1 MRSARRLHVPAG
13 LTQLSWP
20 GKNRAMSIDH
30 IRYDL
35 LTQDAL
41 RGMVRRVLADA
52 ARVGLPG
59 DHHFFISFRTQ
70 FPGVSIPARLAEKF
84 PEEIT
89 IVLQH
94 QFWDLTVS
102 DYGFEVGLSF
112 GNAPERLVVPFAAM
126 TAFFD
131 PSVDFG
137 VKFEV
142 DDAEPSEEAAP
153 VPSPAAIRAVP
164 RDGGG
169 EAGKGESPKDPVKDT
184 PAKPARKKASP
195 AAQEPEPAP
204 AGEGGEEERPA
215 ENEKI
220 VSLDHFR
227 KKK

>member
-1 MRSARRLHVPAG
+1 
-13 LTQLSWP
+13 
-20 GKNRAMSIDH
+20 MSIDH

-52 ARVGLPG
+52 ARIGLPG
-59 DHHFFISFRTQ
+59 DHHFFISFKTQ

-112 GNAPERLVVPFAAM
+112 GNAPERLIVPFAAM

-142 DDAEPSEEAAP
+142 DEVETEEEAAP
-153 VPSPAAIRAVP
+153 VPAPAAIRAVP
-164 RDGGG
+164 RSDEG
-169 EAGKGESPKDPVKDT
+169 EAGKRAPAKEAGTKEVA
-184 PAKPARKKASP
+184 AKPARKKASVP
-195 AAQEPEPAP
+195 VEEPVTAT
-204 AGEGGEEERPA
+204 AGEGGEDEQPA
-215 ENEKI
+215 ESEKI

>member
-1 MRSARRLHVPAG
+1 
-13 LTQLSWP
+13 
-20 GKNRAMSIDH
+20 MSTDH

-41 RGMVRRVLADA
+41 RGMVRRVLADT

-59 DHHFFISFRTQ
+59 DHHFFISFKTQ
-70 FPGVSIPARLAEKF
+70 YPGVSIPRRLAEKF

-112 GNAPERLVVPFAAM
+112 GNAPERLVVPFDAV

-131 PSVDFG
+131 PSVEFG

-142 DDAEPSEEAAP
+142 ADVEGDTAAEETAEPPAPIRSVSRGKGVVEPARGAEMPAKTVKGAKGKAAEP
-153 VPSPAAIRAVP
+153 AVEPAAEETGDA
-164 RDGGG
+164 
-169 EAGKGESPKDPVKDT
+169 AGPVES
-184 PAKPARKKASP
+184 
-195 AAQEPEPAP
+195 
-204 AGEGGEEERPA
+204 
-215 ENEKI
+215 EKI

>member
-1 MRSARRLHVPAG
+1 
-13 LTQLSWP
+13 
-20 GKNRAMSIDH
+20 MSIDH

-59 DHHFFISFRTQ
+59 DHHFFISFKTQ

-112 GNAPERLVVPFAAM
+112 GNAPERLIVPFAAM

-142 DDAEPSEEAAP
+142 DEGESEEEAAP
-153 VPSPAAIRAVP
+153 TPAPAAIRAVP
-164 RDGGG
+164 RGDEG
-169 EAGKGESPKDPVKDT
+169 EAGKGAPTKEAGAKEMA
-184 PAKPARKKASP
+184 AKPARKKASP
-195 AAQEPEPAP
+195 PVEEPVAAD
-204 AGEGGEEERPA
+204 EGGEDDRPA
-215 ENEKI
+215 ESEKI

>member
-1 MRSARRLHVPAG
+1 
-13 LTQLSWP
+13 
-20 GKNRAMSIDH
+20 MSTDH

-41 RGMVRRVLADA
+41 RGMVRRVLADV

-59 DHHFFISFRTQ
+59 DHHFFISFKTQ
-70 FPGVSIPARLAEKF
+70 YPGVSIPVRLAEKF

-94 QFWDLTVS
+94 QFWDLAVS
-102 DYGFEVGLSF
+102 DFGFEVGLSF
-112 GNAPERLVVPFAAM
+112 GNAPERLVVPFDAV

-131 PSVDFG
+131 PSVEFG

-142 DDAEPSEEAAP
+142 ADIDHAAADGDAEGRMPIRPLPLSNAATEP
-153 VPSPAAIRAVP
+153 ADKPAAKALT
-164 RDGGG
+164 
-169 EAGKGESPKDPVKDT
+169 K
-184 PAKPARKKASP
+184 KPARSKVALTEGTER
-195 AAQEPEPAP
+195 AAP
-204 AGEGGEEERPA
+204 ARSESPPADNAASEG
-215 ENEKI
+215 EKI

>member
-1 MRSARRLHVPAG
+1 
-13 LTQLSWP
+13 
-20 GKNRAMSIDH
+20 MSTDH

-41 RGMVRRVLADA
+41 RGMVRRVLSDA

-59 DHHFFISFRTQ
+59 EHHFFISFKTQ
-70 FPGVSIPARLAEKF
+70 YPGVSIPLRLAEKF

-94 QFWDLTVS
+94 QFWDLNVS

-112 GNAPERLVVPFAAM
+112 GNAPERLVVPFAAV

-142 DDAEPSEEAAP
+142 DEPEDAVAAEISPIPP
-153 VPSPAAIRAVP
+153 VVRAVP
-164 RDGGG
+164 SAA
-169 EAGKGESPKDPVKDT
+169 EEPVV
-184 PAKPARKKASP
+184 KKAIPSRSARGKKAEP
-195 AAQEPEPAP
+195 AVEEPAP
-204 AGEGGEEERPA
+204 VVEAEAGPAAEEDKSA
-215 ENEKI
+215 ESEKI
-220 VSLDHFR
+220 VSLDQFR

>member
-1 MRSARRLHVPAG
+1 
-13 LTQLSWP
+13 
-20 GKNRAMSIDH
+20 MSIDH

-52 ARVGLPG
+52 ARIGLPG
-59 DHHFFISFRTQ
+59 DHHFFISFKTQ

-112 GNAPERLVVPFAAM
+112 GNAPERLIVPFAAM

-142 DDAEPSEEAAP
+142 DEAEAEEEPASVQA
-153 VPSPAAIRAVP
+153 PAAIRAVP
-164 RDGGG
+164 RAEEI
-169 EAGKGESPKDPVKDT
+169 EAGKEA
-184 PAKPARKKASP
+184 PAKEPASKSSRKKASP
-195 AAQEPEPAP
+195 ATEEPSPVTDDAAQDEP
-204 AGEGGEEERPA
+204 PA
-215 ENEKI
+215 ESEKI

>member
-1 MRSARRLHVPAG
+1 
-13 LTQLSWP
+13 
-20 GKNRAMSIDH
+20 MSTDH

-59 DHHFFISFRTQ
+59 DHHFFISFKTQ
-70 FPGVSIPARLAEKF
+70 YPGVSIPARLAEKF

-94 QFWDLTVS
+94 QFWDLAVS
-102 DYGFEVGLSF
+102 DFGFEVGLSF
-112 GNAPERLVVPFAAM
+112 GNAPERLVVPFDSV

-131 PSVDFG
+131 PSVEFG

-142 DDAEPSEEAAP
+142 ADVDGAE
-153 VPSPAAIRAVP
+153 
-164 RDGGG
+164 DG
-169 EAGKGESPKDPVKDT
+169 
-184 PAKPARKKASP
+184 
-195 AAQEPEPAP
+195 EPESRMPVRPLPRA
-204 AGEGGEEERPA
+204 AGAAETTAERPA
-215 ENEKI
+215 AKTAKKQGKSKAAPPEPPQSAPQEAPVVENASSEGEKI

>member
-1 MRSARRLHVPAG
+1 
-13 LTQLSWP
+13 
-20 GKNRAMSIDH
+20 MSIDH

-59 DHHFFISFRTQ
+59 DHHFFISFKTQ

-142 DDAEPSEEAAP
+142 DEGEAEEEVAP
-153 VPSPAAIRAVP
+153 APAPAAIRAVP
-164 RDGGG
+164 RGDEG
-169 EAGKGESPKDPVKDT
+169 EASKGA
-184 PAKPARKKASP
+184 PAKETGTKEAAAKPSRKKASP
-195 AAQEPEPAP
+195 PAEEPAT
-204 AGEGGEEERPA
+204 ADAGGEDERPA
-215 ENEKI
+215 ESEKI
-220 VSLDHFR
+220 ISLDHFR

>member
-1 MRSARRLHVPAG
+1 
-13 LTQLSWP
+13 
-20 GKNRAMSIDH
+20 MSTDH

-41 RGMVRRVLADA
+41 RGMVRRVLTDA
-52 ARVGLPG
+52 SRVGLPG
-59 DHHFFISFRTQ
+59 EHHFFISFRTQ
-70 FPGVSIPARLAEKF
+70 YPGVSIPARLAEKF

-94 QFWDLTVS
+94 QFWDLNVS

-112 GNAPERLVVPFAAM
+112 GNAPERLVVPFASV

-142 DDAEPSEEAAP
+142 DEAEEEPEESKAAP
-153 VPSPAAIRAVP
+153 PPSPVRAVDSDDRVEIVKEVRAKP
-164 RDGGG
+164 SRS
-169 EAGKGESPKDPVKDT
+169 KKVDPVVEEVASIAPVADT
-184 PAKPARKKASP
+184 VTV
-195 AAQEPEPAP
+195 
-204 AGEGGEEERPA
+204 EGDTEEKSA
-215 ENEKI
+215 ESEKI

>member
-1 MRSARRLHVPAG
+1 
-13 LTQLSWP
+13 
-20 GKNRAMSIDH
+20 MSTDH

-41 RGMVRRVLADA
+41 RGLVRRVLADA
-52 ARVGLPG
+52 ARIGLPG
-59 DHHFFISFRTQ
+59 DHHFFISFKTQ
-70 FPGVSIPARLAEKF
+70 YPGVNIPVRLAEKF

-94 QFWDLTVS
+94 QFWDLNVS
-102 DYGFEVGLSF
+102 EQGFEVGLSF
-112 GNAPERLVVPFAAM
+112 GNAPERLIVPFAAV

-142 DDAEPSEEAAP
+142 EEDAEEEEVVEAKPEAKPAP
-153 VPSPAAIRAVP
+153 VRAVP
-164 RDGGG
+164 AAEDGRTKKQ
-169 EAGKGESPKDPVKDT
+169 A
-184 PAKPARKKASP
+184 PAKPSRAKKADPVVEEIVSISP
-195 AAQEPEPAP
+195 IETVEENKAT
-204 AGEGGEEERPA
+204 EGD
-215 ENEKI
+215 KI

>member
-1 MRSARRLHVPAG
+1 
-13 LTQLSWP
+13 
-20 GKNRAMSIDH
+20 MSIDH

-41 RGMVRRVLADA
+41 RGMVRRVLSDA

-142 DDAEPSEEAAP
+142 DEAEGEEEEEIPVQAP
-153 VPSPAAIRAVP
+153 VAIRAVP
-164 RDGGG
+164 RAE
-169 EAGKGESPKDPVKDT
+169 EAETGKDVAAKDKAGKDT
-184 PAKPARKKASP
+184 PAKEAPSKPARKKPSAAVEAEP
-195 AAQEPEPAP
+195 AATADTVEA
-204 AGEGGEEERPA
+204 ERPA
-215 ENEKI
+215 ESEKI

>member
-1 MRSARRLHVPAG
+1 
-13 LTQLSWP
+13 
-20 GKNRAMSIDH
+20 MSTDH

-41 RGMVRRVLADA
+41 RGLVRRVLADA
-52 ARVGLPG
+52 ARIGLPG

-70 FPGVSIPARLAEKF
+70 YPGVNIPARLAEKF

-94 QFWDLTVS
+94 QFWDLNVS
-102 DYGFEVGLSF
+102 DQGFEVGLSF
-112 GNAPERLVVPFAAM
+112 GNAPERLVVPFAAV

-142 DDAEPSEEAAP
+142 EEDAEEEEAVEVKPAP
-153 VPSPAAIRAVP
+153 VRAVP
-164 RDGGG
+164 AAEDGGTKKT
-169 EAGKGESPKDPVKDT
+169 ASGKASRAKKADPVVEEIVSIT
-184 PAKPARKKASP
+184 PIDAIEESKAS
-195 AAQEPEPAP
+195 
-204 AGEGGEEERPA
+204 EG
-215 ENEKI
+215 EKI

>member
-1 MRSARRLHVPAG
+1 
-13 LTQLSWP
+13 
-20 GKNRAMSIDH
+20 MSTDH

-35 LTQDAL
+35 LTQEAL
-41 RGMVRRVLADA
+41 RGLVRRVLSDA

-59 DHHFFISFRTQ
+59 EHHFFISFRTQ

-112 GNAPERLVVPFAAM
+112 GNAPERLVVPFASV

-142 DDAEPSEEAAP
+142 DEGGEEEEVVEEKPAP
-153 VPSPAAIRAVP
+153 VLAPVRAVVPAA
-164 RDGGG
+164 
-169 EAGKGESPKDPVKDT
+169 EAKKDT
-184 PAKPARKKASP
+184 PAKSGRAKKADP
-195 AAQEPEPAP
+195 VVEEIAAVVPIEAP
-204 AGEGGEEERPA
+204 EEEKA
-215 ENEKI
+215 DEGEKI

>member
-1 MRSARRLHVPAG
+1 
-13 LTQLSWP
+13 
-20 GKNRAMSIDH
+20 MSTHH

-41 RGMVRRVLADA
+41 RGMVRRVLADT
-52 ARVGLPG
+52 ARMGLPG
-59 DHHFFISFRTQ
+59 EHHFFISFKTQ
-70 FPGVSIPARLAEKF
+70 YPGVSIPVRLAEKF

-102 DYGFEVGLSF
+102 DQGFEVGLSF
-112 GNAPERLVVPFAAM
+112 GNAPERLIVPLAAV

-142 DDAEPSEEAAP
+142 DEPEGAAVASEIKPIP
-153 VPSPAAIRAVP
+153 VVHAVPAA
-164 RDGGG
+164 
-169 EAGKGESPKDPVKDT
+169 E
-184 PAKPARKKASP
+184 
-195 AAQEPEPAP
+195 EPEPKKAPVKSARAKKAERPVEEVVQESP
-204 AGEGGEEERPA
+204 AGTSEPDKPA
-215 ENEKI
+215 ESEKI

>member
-1 MRSARRLHVPAG
+1 
-13 LTQLSWP
+13 
-20 GKNRAMSIDH
+20 MSTDH

-52 ARVGLPG
+52 ARIGLPG

-70 FPGVSIPARLAEKF
+70 YPGVSIPLRLEEKF

-112 GNAPERLVVPFAAM
+112 GNAPERLVVPFAAV

-142 DDAEPSEEAAP
+142 DDPGEEEA
-153 VPSPAAIRAVP
+153 
-164 RDGGG
+164 
-169 EAGKGESPKDPVKDT
+169 E
-184 PAKPARKKASP
+184 AKPA
-195 AAQEPEPAP
+195 PAP
-204 AGEGGEEERPA
+204 VRAVSRHDETELVKEVPSKPARGRKADPVVEEVTSIASVADTMDEDEKSA
-215 ENEKI
+215 ESEKI

>member
-1 MRSARRLHVPAG
+1 
-13 LTQLSWP
+13 
-20 GKNRAMSIDH
+20 MSTDH

-52 ARVGLPG
+52 ARMGLPG
-59 DHHFFISFRTQ
+59 EHHFFISFKTQ
-70 FPGVSIPARLAEKF
+70 YPGVSIPARLAEKF

-94 QFWDLTVS
+94 QFWDLNVS
-102 DYGFEVGLSF
+102 DFGFEVGLSF
-112 GNAPERLVVPFAAM
+112 GNAPERLTVPFAAV

-137 VKFEV
+137 VKIEV
-142 DDAEPSEEAAP
+142 DEEPEEEEAVAEAKPAAP
-153 VPSPAAIRAVP
+153 AVRAVPSPAEAVEV
-164 RDGGG
+164 RR
-169 EAGKGESPKDPVKDT
+169 EA
-184 PAKPARKKASP
+184 PAKPARGKKAA
-195 AAQEPEPAP
+195 AAQDEETVAPPEPSD
-204 AGEGGEEERPA
+204 EDKPA
-215 ENEKI
+215 EDEKI

>member
-1 MRSARRLHVPAG
+1 
-13 LTQLSWP
+13 
-20 GKNRAMSIDH
+20 MSTDH

-41 RGMVRRVLADA
+41 RGMVRRVLSDA
-52 ARVGLPG
+52 GRVGLPG
-59 DHHFFISFRTQ
+59 DHHFFISFRTRY
-70 FPGVSIPARLAEKF
+70 PGVNIPARLMEKF

-94 QFWDLTVS
+94 QFWDLTVT

-112 GNAPERLVVPFAAM
+112 GNAPERLVVPFASV

-142 DDAEPSEEAAP
+142 DEPEEEEAVEA
-153 VPSPAAIRAVP
+153 VLPSSPIRAVARAEEGDAVKPP
-164 RDGGG
+164 R
-169 EAGKGESPKDPVKDT
+169 PKSTRSKKADPVVEEVVAIAPVDT
-184 PAKPARKKASP
+184 ADAEKP
-195 AAQEPEPAP
+195 
-204 AGEGGEEERPA
+204 EES
-215 ENEKI
+215 EKI